1 MTTSRPPDRHERIAP
16 TAHFTAYT
24 WHHLGLPYAELFATA
39 RGAQLFWSLRV
50 AIEWSVMVRGKAPTM
65 AQYLGHRHR
74 VIDWVL
80 ERHAPERVA
89 EIGAGLSRR
98 GVTWAADR
106 GVRYQEI
113 DLPHMIAAKRA
124 LIEERA
130 PAALRARL
138 AERLSHHALDVVDP
152 RFGEN
157 LAALL
162 DGAERPAVV
171 AEGLL
176 GYLTLA
182 QRTALLSGIQS
193 ALAPRGG
200 VFVFDGHLADAQAKV
215 GRASQILRS
224 LIGVIT
230 RGQGVRDPFPDAATA
245 ERAYRAAGFTAIE
258 RFEPL
263 ALLDQ
268 LPELARVYSP
278 VNIYKLTA

>member
-1 MTTSRPPDRHERIAP
+1 MPPTPDRHERIAP

-39 RGAQLFWSLRV
+39 RGARLFWTLRFT
-50 AIEWSVMVRGKAPTM
+50 IEWSLMLRGTVPTM
-65 AQYLGHRHR
+65 AQYLGQRHR

-80 ERHAPERVA
+80 DRHAPDRVV

-106 GVRYQEI
+106 GVPYAEV

-124 LIEERA
+124 LIEARA
-130 PAALRARL
+130 PGALRARL

-152 RFGEN
+152 RFGER
-157 LAALL
+157 LCALL
-162 DGAERPAVV
+162 AGAARPAVV

-182 QRTALLSGIQS
+182 QRSALLAGVRS
-193 ALAPRGG
+193 ALVPRGG
-200 VFVFDGHLADAQAKV
+200 VFVFDGHLADAQRKV

-224 LIGVIT
+224 LIGLVT
-230 RGQGVRDPFPDAATA
+230 RGQGVRDPFPDAASA
-245 ERAYRAAGFTAIE
+245 EAAYRAAGFTRIE

-263 ALLDQ
+263 ALLEEIPDM
-268 LPELARVYSP
+268 ARVYSP
-278 VNIYKLTA
+278 VNIYKLGS